1 MNIEEIKALI
11 GAKKYSELKNNL
23 ISLNE
28 ADTAAVLEELPK
40 DWQMAI
46 FRLLPKDQAAEVF
59 AFLPRDIQQEL
70 IKSLTNV
77 EVTEILD
84 SLMADDAA
92 DLMDEM
98 PSSVV
103 TQLLANTTADTR
115 RTINH
120 LLKFPEDSAGSIMTV
135 EFVDL
140 KETLTLEQ
148 SLERIRDI
156 GLDKETVNTCY
167 VLDPARKL
175 VGTVTLRSIIMG
187 KPDTV
192 IRDIMEENVIS
203 VDTLT
208 DQEDVAHTMSK
219 YDFTSLPV
227 VDSENRL
234 VGIITIDDV
243 VDIIQEEATEDI
255 QKMAAIVPTET
266 PYVKTSA
273 FVLWRKRIVWLL
285 LLMVSATFTGGI
297 IGRYEAALSAFIVLT
312 AYIPMLMDT
321 GGNAGAQ
328 SSTTIIRAMS
338 LNEISKGDVLKTLG
352 KEILTSFL
360 CGISLSAANFV
371 KLLVI
376 DRLEV
381 SVAAV
386 ICLTLVVTVMAAN
399 MVGVLLPLAAN
410 KVGLDPTVM
419 ASPLITT
426 IVDALSLLIY
436 FEFATTLL
444 HIVT

>member
-1 MNIEEIKALI
+1 MEEIKALI